1 MKISLLFSVS
11 LCGCIAFDEHMN
23 CSADTHA
30 AAAGG
35 EGAAD
40 SGGDC
45 GDDGDG
51 GGGAA
56 PTGDDANNG
65 QSKYVC
71 PHVCVCVFCW
81 GSWGYTLVFFF
92 VFQIITLLS
101 RCTFAQLSD

>member
-1 MKISLLFSVS
+1 
-11 LCGCIAFDEHMN
+11 MN

-71 PHVCVCVFCW
+71 PHVCVCVCFFCW
-81 GSWGYTLVFFF
+81 GLWGYTLVFFCF
-92 VFQIITLLS
+92 SNYYFALSVHIRAIIRLNSTMNRIKLI
-101 RCTFAQLSD
+101 AHI